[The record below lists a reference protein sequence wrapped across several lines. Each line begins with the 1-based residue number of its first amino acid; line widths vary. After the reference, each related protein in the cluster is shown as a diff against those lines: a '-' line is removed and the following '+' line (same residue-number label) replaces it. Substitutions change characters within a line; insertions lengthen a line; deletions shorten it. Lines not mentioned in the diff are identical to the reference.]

1 MLIGNGLAS
10 YAANGRRAYGL
21 VDEIFTDIVVALRK
35 DSRFNDVLRSDFEL
49 LLADARRN
57 AEILLVRELRDR
69 VHLDDIGED
78 M

>member
-1 MLIGNGLAS
+1 MLTRNGLAS

-21 VDEIFTDIVVALRK
+21 VDTIFADTVVALRK

-57 AEILLVRELRDR
+57 AELLLMHEQRDR

-78 M
+78 I

>member
-1 MLIGNGLAS
+1 MLIRNGLAS
-10 YAANGRRAYGL
+10 YAANGGRAYGL
-21 VDEIFTDIVVALRK
+21 VDKIFTDTVVALRK
-35 DSRFNDVLRSDFEL
+35 DSRFNAVLRSDFEL

-78 M
+78 V